1 MATVSRFELALVR
14 HSRKTLTVSPDL
26 LPLLAGIAALQISLG
41 APAALATPNI
51 ERNVPYRQ
59 VAGVT
64 LTLDAYLP
72 SPLGS
77 RRAAIIFVHGGGWRA
92 GDKTSFAPGEPAFAP
107 TALRLAHLGFAVFA
121 INYRLAPGARFPAA
135 ASDVSA
141 AVRWVRTR
149 ARRFHIDP
157 RRLALFGVSAG
168 GNLAALVAAEGR
180 GSLDRGARVRA
191 AISWSG
197 PMDLS
202 RFDAQLGGPAHHPY
216 VESYLGC
223 PPTRCPDRYTSASP
237 VNQIDPS
244 DPPMLI
250 ANSNHEIVPLD
261 QATEMTRTLANA
273 GVAQQ
278 LLVVPGSRHAADYEA
293 IAWGPT
299 IRFLSRYLR

>member
-1 MATVSRFELALVR
+1 MNL
-14 HSRKTLTVSPDL
+14 DL
-26 LPLLAGIAALQISLG
+26 LSLLAGIAALQISLG
-41 APAALATPNI
+41 ASAALATPNI

-72 SPLGS
+72 SARD
-77 RRAAIIFVHGGGWRA
+77 RRHAAIVFVHGGGWRA

-107 TALRLAHLGFAVFA
+107 AALRLAHLGFAVFA

-135 ASDVSA
+135 ASDVTA
-141 AVRWVRTR
+141 AVRWVRRR
-149 ARRFHIDP
+149 ARHFHIAP
-157 RRLALFGVSAG
+157 GRLALFGVSAG
-168 GNLAALVAAEGR
+168 GNLAALVATEGR

-191 AISWSG
+191 VISWSG

-202 RFDAQLGGPAHHPY
+202 RFDSQFGGPAHHPY

-237 VNQIDPS
+237 VNQIDRS

-250 ANSNHEIVPLD
+250 ANSSHEIVPLS
-261 QATEMTRTLANA
+261 QAAEMAQRLANA
-273 GVAQQ
+273 GIPRQ
-278 LLVVPGSRHAADYEA
+278 LVVVPGSRHAADYEA
-293 IAWGPT
+293 DVWGAT
-299 IRFLSRYLR
+299 VRFLFRYLR